1 MDPHKPSYELRVR
14 NVSLHRR
21 GKQENGTLYVTRH
34 HLIFSYQ
41 PFLQVPSILRLFA
54 SSPLP
59 KSLIPTYIMAS
70 NVQVTQMNGSVSGDR
85 AKASQ
90 QDKGTNA
97 DTGASATVT
106 ITFREIL
113 DGK

>member
-1 MDPHKPSYELRVR
+1 
-14 NVSLHRR
+14 
-21 GKQENGTLYVTRH
+21 
-34 HLIFSYQ
+34 
-41 PFLQVPSILRLFA
+41 
-54 SSPLP
+54 
-59 KSLIPTYIMAS
+59 MAS